1 MTVGMVQY
9 EEMRLVDPIWT
20 PVFLGV
26 YVLFISM
33 ILVNVFLAILNTS
46 YTDIRAEMSL
56 EERRLKHIEALRPE
70 TKTKT
75 WSLADSLKEVFDLR
89 NAFSYSFI
97 FEHPAQLVKDQALR
111 ASTEGKSSNPWV
123 TV

>member
-1 MTVGMVQY
+1 MCTGY
-9 EEMRLVDPIWT
+9 LRSIC
-20 PVFLGV
+20 VFL

-46 YTDIRAEMSL
+46 YTDIRAQMSV
-56 EERRLKHIEALRPE
+56 EERRLKHMEALRPE
-70 TKTKT
+70 TKTET
-75 WSLADSLKEVFDLR
+75 RSLADNLREVFDLR
-89 NAFSYSFI
+89 NAFSYAFI
-97 FEHPAQLVKDQALR
+97 FEHPAELVKDEALR